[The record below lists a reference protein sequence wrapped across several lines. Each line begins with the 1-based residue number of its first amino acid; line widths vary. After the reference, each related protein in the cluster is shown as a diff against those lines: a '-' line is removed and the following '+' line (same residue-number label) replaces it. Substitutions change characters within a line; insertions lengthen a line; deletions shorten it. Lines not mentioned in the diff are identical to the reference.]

1 MGISGL
7 PTAHTNCAA
16 NRCIPLPCERLA
28 GTMKT
33 VFVNGTFDILHV
45 GHIALLDYA
54 KSLGDQLVVGI
65 DSDDRVRLLKGSN
78 RPINS
83 QLERGTILSALK
95 SVDEVF
101 VFDTDDELRSLIQ
114 ACDIMVKGSDYRDT
128 GTDYGDDGE
137 ECGDINCE
145 ANR

>member
-1 MGISGL
+1 
-7 PTAHTNCAA
+7 
-16 NRCIPLPCERLA
+16 
-28 GTMKT
+28 MKK
-33 VFVNGTFDILHV
+33 VFVNGTFDIIHR

-65 DSDDRVRLLKGSN
+65 DSDNRVRLLKGSD

-83 QLERGTILSALK
+83 QVERGTLLAALK

-114 ACDIMVKGSDYRDT
+114 ACDIMVKGSDYKHKPIVGQEICKQIVFFERLNGYST
-128 GTDYGDDGE
+128 TNKIQ
-137 ECGDINCE
+137 DIV
-145 ANR
+145 NR

>member
-1 MGISGL
+1 
-7 PTAHTNCAA
+7 
-16 NRCIPLPCERLA
+16 
-28 GTMKT
+28 MKK

-45 GHIALLDYA
+45 GHVALLDYA

-83 QLERGTILSALK
+83 QLERGTLLAALK

-114 ACDIMVKGSDYRDT
+114 ACDIMVKGSDYRDKPIVGQEICKQIVFFERLNGYST
-128 GTDYGDDGE
+128 TNKIQ
-137 ECGDINCE
+137 DI

>member
-1 MGISGL
+1 
-7 PTAHTNCAA
+7 
-16 NRCIPLPCERLA
+16 
-28 GTMKT
+28 MKK

-65 DSDDRVRLLKGSN
+65 DSDDRVRLLKGSD

-83 QLERGTILSALK
+83 QLERGTLLNALK

-114 ACDIMVKGSDYRDT
+114 ACDVMVKGSDYKNKPIVGQEICKQIVFFERLNGYST
-128 GTDYGDDGE
+128 TNKIQ
-137 ECGDINCE
+137 DIV
-145 ANR
+145 NR

>member
-1 MGISGL
+1 
-7 PTAHTNCAA
+7 
-16 NRCIPLPCERLA
+16 
-28 GTMKT
+28 MKK

-45 GHIALLDYA
+45 GHVALLDYA

-65 DSDDRVRLLKGSN
+65 DSDDRVKLLKGSG

-83 QLERGTILSALK
+83 QLERGTLLAALK
-95 SVDEVF
+95 SVDKVF

-114 ACDIMVKGSDYRDT
+114 ACDIMVKGSDYRDKPIVGQEICKQIVFFERLNGYST
-128 GTDYGDDGE
+128 TNKIQ
-137 ECGDINCE
+137 DI

>member
-1 MGISGL
+1 
-7 PTAHTNCAA
+7 
-16 NRCIPLPCERLA
+16 
-28 GTMKT
+28 MKK

-54 KSLGDQLVVGI
+54 KSLGDRLVVGI
-65 DSDDRVRLLKGSN
+65 DSDDRVKLLKGSD

-83 QLERGTILSALK
+83 QIERGILLAALK

-101 VFDTDDELRSLIQ
+101 VFDTDDELTSLIQ
-114 ACDIMVKGSDYRDT
+114 ACDVMVKGSDYRDKPIVGQEICKQIVFFERLNGYST
-128 GTDYGDDGE
+128 TNKIQ
-137 ECGDINCE
+137 DI

>member
-1 MGISGL
+1 
-7 PTAHTNCAA
+7 
-16 NRCIPLPCERLA
+16 
-28 GTMKT
+28 MKK

-45 GHIALLDYA
+45 GHVALLDYA

-65 DSDDRVRLLKGSN
+65 DSDDRVRLLKGSD

-83 QLERGTILSALK
+83 QLERSTLLAALK

-101 VFDTDDELRSLIQ
+101 VFDTDDELTSLIQ
-114 ACDIMVKGSDYRDT
+114 ACDIMVKGSDYRDKPIVGQEICKQIVFFERLNGYST
-128 GTDYGDDGE
+128 TNKIQ
-137 ECGDINCE
+137 DI

>member
-1 MGISGL
+1 
-7 PTAHTNCAA
+7 
-16 NRCIPLPCERLA
+16 
-28 GTMKT
+28 MKK

-65 DSDDRVRLLKGSN
+65 DSDDRVRLLKGFN

-83 QLERGTILSALK
+83 QLERGTLLSALK

-114 ACDIMVKGSDYRDT
+114 ACDIMVKGSDYRDKPIVGQEICKEIVFFERLNGYST
-128 GTDYGDDGE
+128 TNKIQ
-137 ECGDINCE
+137 DI

>member
-1 MGISGL
+1 
-7 PTAHTNCAA
+7 
-16 NRCIPLPCERLA
+16 
-28 GTMKT
+28 MKK

-54 KSLGDQLVVGI
+54 KSLGNKLVVAI
-65 DSDDRVRLLKGSN
+65 DSDARVSLLKGSD

-83 QLERGTILSALK
+83 QNERGTLLSALK

-114 ACDIMVKGSDYRDT
+114 ECDVMVKGSDYKHKPIVGQEVCKEIVFFERLNGYST
-128 GTDYGDDGE
+128 TNKIQ
-137 ECGDINCE
+137 DIV
-145 ANR
+145 NR

>member
-1 MGISGL
+1 
-7 PTAHTNCAA
+7 
-16 NRCIPLPCERLA
+16 
-28 GTMKT
+28 MKK
-33 VFVNGTFDILHV
+33 VFVNGTFDIIHR

-65 DSDDRVRLLKGSN
+65 DSDNRVRLLKGSD

-83 QLERGTILSALK
+83 QVERGTLLAALK

-114 ACDIMVKGSDYRDT
+114 ACDIMVKGSDYRDKPIVGQEVCKQIVFFERLNGYST
-128 GTDYGDDGE
+128 TNKIQ
-137 ECGDINCE
+137 DIV
-145 ANR
+145 NR

>member
-1 MGISGL
+1 
-7 PTAHTNCAA
+7 
-16 NRCIPLPCERLA
+16 
-28 GTMKT
+28 MKK

-45 GHIALLDYA
+45 GHVALLDYA
-54 KSLGDQLVVGI
+54 KSLGDQLIVGI
-65 DSDDRVRLLKGSN
+65 DSDARVKLLKGSD

-83 QLERGTILSALK
+83 QIERGTLLAALK

-114 ACDIMVKGSDYRDT
+114 ACDIMVKGSDYRDKPIVGQEICKQIVFFERLNGYST
-128 GTDYGDDGE
+128 TNKIQ
-137 ECGDINCE
+137 DI

>member
-1 MGISGL
+1 
-7 PTAHTNCAA
+7 
-16 NRCIPLPCERLA
+16 
-28 GTMKT
+28 MKK

-45 GHIALLDYA
+45 GHVALLDYA

-65 DSDDRVRLLKGSN
+65 DSDNRVRLLKGSD

-83 QLERGTILSALK
+83 QLERGTLLNALK

-114 ACDIMVKGSDYRDT
+114 ACDVMVKGSDYKNKPIVGQEICKQIVFFERLNGYST
-128 GTDYGDDGE
+128 TNKIQ
-137 ECGDINCE
+137 DIV
-145 ANR
+145 NR

>member
-1 MGISGL
+1 
-7 PTAHTNCAA
+7 
-16 NRCIPLPCERLA
+16 
-28 GTMKT
+28 MKK

-45 GHIALLDYA
+45 GHVALLDYA

-65 DSDDRVRLLKGSN
+65 DSDDRVRLLKGSD

-83 QLERGTILSALK
+83 QVERGTLLAALK

-114 ACDIMVKGSDYRDT
+114 ACDIMVKGSDYRDKPIVGQEICKQIVFFERLNGYST
-128 GTDYGDDGE
+128 TNKIQ
-137 ECGDINCE
+137 DII
-145 ANR
+145 NR

>member
-1 MGISGL
+1 
-7 PTAHTNCAA
+7 
-16 NRCIPLPCERLA
+16 
-28 GTMKT
+28 MKK

-45 GHIALLDYA
+45 GHVALLDYA

-65 DSDDRVRLLKGSN
+65 DSDDRVRLLKGSD

-83 QLERGTILSALK
+83 QLERGTLLAALK

-114 ACDIMVKGSDYRDT
+114 SCDVMVKGSDYRDKPIVGQEICKQVVFFERLNGYST
-128 GTDYGDDGE
+128 TNKIQ
-137 ECGDINCE
+137 DIV
-145 ANR
+145 NR

>member
-1 MGISGL
+1 
-7 PTAHTNCAA
+7 
-16 NRCIPLPCERLA
+16 
-28 GTMKT
+28 MKK

-45 GHIALLDYA
+45 GHVALLDYA
-54 KSLGDQLVVGI
+54 KSLGDQLAVGI
-65 DSDDRVRLLKGSN
+65 DSDARVRLLKGSD

-83 QLERGTILSALK
+83 QLERGTLLAALK

-114 ACDIMVKGSDYRDT
+114 ACDIMVKGSDYQDKPIVGQEICKQIVFFERLNGYST
-128 GTDYGDDGE
+128 TNKIQ
-137 ECGDINCE
+137 DI

>member
-1 MGISGL
+1 
-7 PTAHTNCAA
+7 
-16 NRCIPLPCERLA
+16 
-28 GTMKT
+28 MKK

-45 GHIALLDYA
+45 GHVALLDYA

-65 DSDDRVRLLKGSN
+65 DSDDRVRLLKGSD

-83 QLERGTILSALK
+83 QLERGTLLAALK

-114 ACDIMVKGSDYRDT
+114 ACDIMVKGSDYRNKPIVGQEICKQIVFFERLNGYST
-128 GTDYGDDGE
+128 TNKIQ
-137 ECGDINCE
+137 DII
-145 ANR
+145 NR

>member
-1 MGISGL
+1 
-7 PTAHTNCAA
+7 
-16 NRCIPLPCERLA
+16 
-28 GTMKT
+28 MKK

-65 DSDDRVRLLKGSN
+65 DSDHRVRLLKGSN

-83 QLERGTILSALK
+83 QLERGTLLSALK

-114 ACDIMVKGSDYRDT
+114 ACDIMIKGSDYRDKHIV
-128 GTDYGDDGE
+128 GE
-137 ECGDINCE
+137 DVCKEIIFFERLNGYSTTEKIQHIV
-145 ANR
+145 NR

>member
-1 MGISGL
+1 
-7 PTAHTNCAA
+7 
-16 NRCIPLPCERLA
+16 
-28 GTMKT
+28 MKK

-45 GHIALLDYA
+45 GHVALLDYA

-65 DSDDRVRLLKGSN
+65 DSDDRVRLLKGSD

-83 QLERGTILSALK
+83 QLERGTLLAALK

-114 ACDIMVKGSDYRDT
+114 ACDVMVKGSDYRDKPIVGQEICKQIVFFERLNGYST
-128 GTDYGDDGE
+128 TNKIQ
-137 ECGDINCE
+137 DI

>member
-1 MGISGL
+1 
-7 PTAHTNCAA
+7 
-16 NRCIPLPCERLA
+16 
-28 GTMKT
+28 MKK
-33 VFVNGTFDILHV
+33 VFVNGTFDIIHR

-65 DSDDRVRLLKGSN
+65 DSDDRVRLLKGSD

-83 QLERGTILSALK
+83 QVERGTLLAALK

-114 ACDIMVKGSDYRDT
+114 ACDIMVKGSDYRDKPIVGQEICKQIVFFERLNGYST
-128 GTDYGDDGE
+128 TNKIQ
-137 ECGDINCE
+137 DIV
-145 ANR
+145 NR

>member
-1 MGISGL
+1 
-7 PTAHTNCAA
+7 
-16 NRCIPLPCERLA
+16 
-28 GTMKT
+28 MKK

-45 GHIALLDYA
+45 GHVALLDYA

-65 DSDDRVRLLKGSN
+65 DSDARVRLLKGSD

-83 QLERGTILSALK
+83 QLERGTLLAALK

-114 ACDIMVKGSDYRDT
+114 ACDIMVKGSDYRDKPIVGQEICKQIVFFERLNGYST
-128 GTDYGDDGE
+128 TNKIQ
-137 ECGDINCE
+137 DII
-145 ANR
+145 NR

>member
-1 MGISGL
+1 
-7 PTAHTNCAA
+7 
-16 NRCIPLPCERLA
+16 
-28 GTMKT
+28 MKK

-65 DSDDRVRLLKGSN
+65 DSDDRVRLLKGSD

-83 QLERGTILSALK
+83 QIERGTILSALK

-101 VFDTDDELRSLIQ
+101 VFNTDDELTSLIQ
-114 ACDIMVKGSDYRDT
+114 ACDVMVKGSDYQDKPIVGQEICKQIVFFERLNGYST
-128 GTDYGDDGE
+128 TNKIQ
-137 ECGDINCE
+137 DIV
-145 ANR
+145 NR